1 MNNNILTN
9 LISCICFYI
18 LLTDVKNI
26 PWRWSAKDRNMY
38 EFWRMVFVKIH
49 IILTY
54 SGYLVNTKHH
64 PTMLQKNPY
73 SENTVNNS
81 A

>member
-1 MNNNILTN
+1 
-9 LISCICFYI
+9 
-18 LLTDVKNI
+18 
-26 PWRWSAKDRNMY
+26 
-38 EFWRMVFVKIH
+38 MVFVKIH